1 MNATTLISA
10 ARHGLSG
17 QTFRKFSKDESGAV
31 MIFIVILFTMMLVV
45 AGGAVDFMRQE
56 TERARLQDAVDRGS
70 LAAASFTQQQN
81 AQDTVKT
88 YLDTARV
95 PAARTVNV
103 SLTNPTL
110 YSQRVT
116 TTATYTIRTFFLKI
130 IGINTLQVAARAAAE
145 QQRNKVEISLI
156 LDITPSMGEALTG
169 GGGTKMDKLKTSA
182 KTFIDAML
190 TDSSRAVT
198 SINLI
203 PFGGQTNPSL
213 AVFNKYTNITNKF
226 HTYSSCIDFTDADFN
241 TLGFATNVS
250 RTQTQHFQADPMGS
264 TWGWCPSEVSSMIPM
279 SNNNTVLKQ
288 RITDMGMH
296 GWTGIQ
302 NGLKWGTVM
311 LDPSSQTMV
320 TSLISGGK
328 ISSEFAGR
336 PAAYNA
342 TGTLKFVVLMT
353 DGEMYQQIR
362 VKTTSYDT
370 ASERTKWASTKLPA
384 SGSDTT
390 ETTSKTLALNQ
401 MSRLCT
407 AAKASGVVIFT
418 IGFQVNDAA
427 ATVLKNCATNEAYFY
442 RVEGLEIATAFQAIA
457 RTIETVKLVL

>member
-17 QTFRKFSKDESGAV
+17 QIFRKFSKDESGAV

-264 TWGWCPSEVSSMIPM
+264 TWGWCPSEVSSMNSDVEQQYRAQAAHHRHGHARLDRYPE
-279 SNNNTVLKQ
+279 
-288 RITDMGMH
+288 RPEMGHRDAGPQQPDH
-296 GWTGIQ
+296 GDQ
-302 NGLKWGTVM
+302 P
-311 LDPSSQTMV
+311 DFRRQD
-320 TSLISGGK
+320 
-328 ISSEFAGR
+328 SSEFAGR

-370 ASERTKWASTKLPA
+370 ASERTKWASTKLPS

-427 ATVLKNCATNEAYFY
+427 ATGLKSCATNEAYFY
-442 RVEGLEIATAFQAIA
+442 RVEGLEISTAFQAIA